1 MAAASALERFR
12 LTIASA
18 MTVRTPTHWRDTDVE
33 SRRPV
38 WIALS
43 ELFLDT
49 TLDSADID
57 RIAKTLAGSRYSLG
71 ELDRILLW
79 EVYPACHRNL
89 WSIAGEWAG
98 FDPGWLESR
107 ILRGPSLLALAW
119 AGTLGRIGVRSSL
132 HWGEIRR
139 GVEAHRTTRRD
150 A

>member
-1 MAAASALERFR
+1 MPSRAMIE
-12 LTIASA
+12 TINDAE
-18 MTVRTPTHWRDTDVE
+18 VE

-57 RIAKTLAGSRYSLG
+57 RIAKTLAGSPYSLD

-79 EVYPACHRNL
+79 EVYPACRSNL
-89 WSIAGEWAG
+89 LSIAGEWAG
-98 FDPGWLESR
+98 FDPEWLASR
-107 ILRGPSLLALAW
+107 ILRGHSPLARAW
-119 AGTLGRIGVRSSL
+119 AGTVGRVGMFASV
-132 HWGEIRR
+132 HWRKIRR
-139 GVEAHRTTRRD
+139 RVEADRSMLTR